1 MSYPYYDCQK
11 PPIRWQ
17 CKPNRQQSHFYMVY
31 YWRDANNSLRLF
43 GPGNVYTHLF
53 HINGKDRDFY
63 DELYLWKMK
72 AETEIKEQIHFLVV
86 IKS

>member
-11 PPIRWQ
+11 PPIRWE
-17 CKPNRQQSHFYMVY
+17 CKPNRQQSHFYKVY
-31 YWRDANNSLRLF
+31 YWRDASRDLF

-53 HINGKDRDFY
+53 HINGKDKDFY

-72 AETEIKEQIHFLVV
+72 AEEDIKDQIHFLVV